1 MKKFTLAVVVLFF
14 AVSGAFAQI
23 HNPVKWQTAFKKTSD
38 TEAVVYIKAVIENGW
53 HIYSTDVPSGGPV
66 ATSFAF
72 NKSNDFS
79 TVGKTLEPKPKS
91 KYESVFKMNVPYH
104 SNEVVFQQRV
114 KLNGKK
120 ETRVVGTVT
129 FMACDATQC
138 LPPDDYSFAVTI
150 K

>member
-1 MKKFTLAVVVLFF
+1 MKKFTLVVVVLFF

-23 HNPVKWQTAFKKTSD
+23 HTPVKWQVAYKKTSN
-38 TEAVVYIKAVIENGW
+38 TEAVVLVRAIIDDGW
-53 HIYSTDVPSGGPV
+53 HIYSTDVPSGGPI

-72 NKSNDFS
+72 NKSNDF
-79 TVGKTLEPKPKS
+79 TVVGKTLEPKPKS
-91 KYESVFKMNVPYH
+91 KYEAVFKMDVPYH
-104 SNEVVFQQRV
+104 SKEVTFQQKV

-120 ETRVVGTVT
+120 ETRVAGTVT